1 MNRTKKQ
8 KKLLWGGIGAVIAA
22 AALIGGGIWLAV
34 SDSGETV
41 TPGGFS
47 AVGEE
52 DSATACQNLMSSYYT
67 AIMSE
72 DAEALYDIM
81 APEEYW
87 AYYIEEY
94 GKSKEAVIA
103 TYDDAIKNTKASW
116 QAKCGSDAKIS
127 FKIDA
132 SGEVSEEV
140 LTQLSETV
148 NASLGEGVYNAEEGM
163 TLSVTQTVKGSSG
176 TDETVN
182 TPTLI
187 KVNGKW
193 YILDEGIGASAN

>member
-8 KKLLWGGIGAVIAA
+8 KKLLYGGIAAVIAA
-22 AALIGGGIWLAV
+22 VALIGSGIWLAV
-34 SDSGETV
+34 SDSGEAV
-41 TPGGFS
+41 TPGGLS

-67 AIMSE
+67 AIMSD
-72 DAEALYDIM
+72 DAETLYNIM

-94 GKSKEAVIA
+94 DKSKETVIS
-103 TYDDAIKNTKASW
+103 TYSDAIKNTKASW

-127 FKIDA
+127 FRIDA
-132 SGEVSEEV
+132 SSDVSEEV
-140 LTQLSETV
+140 LSQLSDTV
-148 NASLGEGVYNAEEGM
+148 NETLGEGVYNAEEGM

-193 YILDEGIGASAN
+193 YILDEGIDSDAD